1 MATPAESPMNPT
13 NKAILNKLFTH
24 PSNDVASHLARVL
37 STAAGIDSTL
47 LLVGY
52 SLNLVSDQL
61 NKLLELE
68 MRALTERFARN
79 AEKSLL
85 PGETVI
91 ARIPIPGI
99 TTRVV
104 NARNST
110 KILSGMCA
118 DVRAFMRLW
127 GLLKMWLL
135 ARATYFNPPKDTVLR
150 NLAWGQILSISGYYV
165 LEHGF
170 YLAGKG
176 VYKWQ
181 PEEIA
186 KTFRTS
192 IYAYGLYLIFDYA
205 RLYRE
210 TQLEDAKPASEKMDP
225 TKKEAADRQWLKALK
240 VNLGYSPLC
249 FHWATPG
256 GLFSDSVVGAL
267 GAFAGLAAFGEAW
280 KQTA

>member
-1 MATPAESPMNPT
+1 MATPDQSPLNPS
-13 NKAILNKLFTH
+13 NKAILGKLFTH
-24 PSNDVASHLARVL
+24 PSNDTASHLVRVL
-37 STAAGIDSTL
+37 STASGIDSTL

-68 MRALTERFARN
+68 VRAITERFAAN
-79 AEKSLL
+79 ASKTLL

-91 ARIPIPGI
+91 AKIPVPGI

-104 NARNST
+104 NLRNST
-110 KILSGMCA
+110 KILSGMCS

-135 ARATYFNPPKDTVLR
+135 ARATYFNPPKDTVLK
-150 NLAWGQILSISGYYV
+150 NIAWGQILSISGYYA

-192 IYAYGLYLIFDYA
+192 IYAYGLYLILDYA

-210 TQLEDAKPASEKMDP
+210 SQLEEQKPASEKMDP
-225 TKKEAADRQWLKALK
+225 TKKEVADRQWHKALQ
-240 VNLGYSPLC
+240 VDLGYSPLC

-267 GAFAGLAAFGEAW
+267 GAFAGWASFKEAW

>member
-1 MATPAESPMNPT
+1 MATPAESPLNPS
-13 NKAILNKLFTH
+13 NKDILGKLFSH
-24 PSNDVASHLARVL
+24 PNNDVASHLARVL

-52 SLNLVSDQL
+52 SLNFVSDSL
-61 NKLLELE
+61 NRLLELE
-68 MRALTERFARN
+68 VRAITERLALN
-79 AEKSLL
+79 ASKTLL

-91 ARIPIPGI
+91 AKIPIPGMA
-99 TTRVV
+99 TRVV

-110 KILSGMCA
+110 KILSGMCS

-135 ARATYFNPPKDTVLR
+135 ARATYFNPPKDSTMKAI
-150 NLAWGQILSISGYYV
+150 AWGQILSISTYYV

-181 PEEIA
+181 PEDIG
-186 KTFRTS
+186 KWFRTS
-192 IYAYGLYLIFDYA
+192 IYAYGLYLVLDYA

-210 TQLEDAKPASEKMDP
+210 ATLEDHKPASEKMDAS
-225 TKKEAADRQWLKALK
+225 KKEVADRQWYKALQ

-249 FHWATPG
+249 FHWANPT
-256 GLFSDSVVGAL
+256 GLFSDSTVGLL
-267 GAFAGLAAFGEAW
+267 GAFAGYASFKEAW